1 MKLESMSSMLRS
13 GASAQQPP
21 PSRLEQLMQISQSG
35 ASAAEK
41 RMMAKAM
48 QMQMEQESVGTLFA
62 HIPEVKEEVEE
73 KPQEE
78 PVNGEE
84 TASNAHG
91 DTVLISDAAKQQFES
106 SRPEGSG
113 SAPAPSSADTAAS
126 SPTA

>member
-21 PSRLEQLMQISQSG
+21 PSRLEQLMQIAQSG

-41 RMMAKAM
+41 RMMARAM
-48 QMQMEQESVGTLFA
+48 QMQMEQETVGTLFA

-84 TASNAHG
+84 TSNAHG

-106 SRPEGSG
+106 SRPESSN
-113 SAPAPSSADTAAS
+113 SAPAPSSADAGVSSAA
-126 SPTA
+126 TT

>member
-13 GASAQQPP
+13 GTSAQQSS
-21 PSRLEQLMQISQSG
+21 PSRLEQLMKIAQSG

-41 RMMAKAM
+41 RMMARAM
-48 QMQMEQESVGTLFA
+48 QMQMEQETVGTLFE

-91 DTVLISDAAKQQFES
+91 DTVHISDEAKQQFES
-106 SRPEGSG
+106 SRPESSN
-113 SAPAPSSADTAAS
+113 SAPAPSSADAVVS